1 MRRALPPARQ
11 SHARI
16 RDLVL
21 EPLSDSDLDRLV
33 ADTVHASPAE
43 AAPLA
48 SLVRDKTGGNP
59 FFAIQFLTALYH
71 KRWIWFDREAHRWR
85 WDAARVRA
93 EGYAD
98 NIAEL
103 MRGRLYALPRE
114 TQAALQL
121 AACIGGEIDA
131 ATLAIAGERDLA
143 AALGPAVAQHLLFD
157 SVHADRRTYRFPHD

>member
-33 ADTVHASPAE
+33 ADTVHASPDE

-48 SLVRDKTGGNP
+48 SLVHDKTGGNP
-59 FFAIQFLTALYH
+59 LFAIQFLTALHH
-71 KRWIWFDREAHRWR
+71 KRSIWFDRDACRWR
-85 WDAARVRA
+85 WDAARIRA
-93 EGYAD
+93 EDYAD

-103 MRGRLYALPRE
+103 MRGRLYALPDQ
-114 TQAALQL
+114 TPPALQ
-121 AACIGGEIDA
+121 
-131 ATLAIAGERDLA
+131 
-143 AALGPAVAQHLLFD
+143 
-157 SVHADRRTYRFPHD
+157 